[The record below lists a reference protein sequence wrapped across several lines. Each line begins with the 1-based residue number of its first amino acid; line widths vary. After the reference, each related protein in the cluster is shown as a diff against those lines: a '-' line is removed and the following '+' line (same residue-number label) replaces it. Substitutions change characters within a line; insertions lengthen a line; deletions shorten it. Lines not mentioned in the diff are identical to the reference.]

1 MKKLA
6 LLILLVSFTF
16 TFSQEN
22 YKYIVIPKKFNFF
35 KNANE
40 YSLNEITRS
49 FFVNEGYEVF
59 YSDDEL
65 PVELSENRCQALYI
79 DAIEDSKIFVT
90 KIYFEV
96 KDCRNTLMIKSEIGT
111 SREKN
116 FQKAYNESFKESL
129 SSLKG
134 KINFK
139 KNTLNDNELSDSLKV
154 ILTKKSATVVANTVN
169 DDSLFIIPTS
179 TGYKLV
185 NDKPEIIFIL
195 NRTTDEYI
203 FIAQKKSTFG
213 VLIKKNTSWFFE
225 YYENDKLV
233 SEKVNVK
240 F

>member
-1 MKKLA
+1 M
-6 LLILLVSFTF
+6 
-16 TFSQEN
+16 
-22 YKYIVIPKKFNFF
+22 
-35 KNANE
+35 
-40 YSLNEITRS
+40 
-49 FFVNEGYEVF
+49 
-59 YSDDEL
+59 
-65 PVELSENRCQALYI
+65 
-79 DAIEDSKIFVT
+79 
-90 KIYFEV
+90 
-96 KDCRNTLMIKSEIGT
+96 
-111 SREKN
+111 
-116 FQKAYNESFKESL
+116 
-129 SSLKG
+129 
-134 KINFK
+134 
-139 KNTLNDNELSDSLKV
+139 KV

>member
-1 MKKLA
+1 MKKLV
-6 LLILLVSFTF
+6 LLLLLVSY
-16 TFSQEN
+16 TFSFAQEN

-40 YSLNEITRS
+40 YSLNEITKS
-49 FFVNEGYEVF
+49 FFVNEGFEVF

-65 PVELSENRCQALYI
+65 PAELSENRCQALYI
-79 DAIEDSKIFVT
+79 DAKEDSKIFVT

-96 KDCRNTLMIKSEIGT
+96 RDCRNIVMIKSEIGT

-116 FQKAYNESFKESL
+116 FQKAYNESFKISL

-139 KNTLNDNELSDSLKV
+139 KSALNDNGISDSLKV
-154 ILTKKSATVVANTVN
+154 IVTKKSTKAVANTDN
-169 DDSLFIIPTS
+169 DNSLFLIPTS

-195 NRTTDEYI
+195 NRTTDESV
-203 FIAQKKSTFG
+203 FIAQKNSIFG
-213 VLIKKNTSWFFE
+213 VLIKKNAGWFFE
-225 YYENDKLV
+225 YYENDQLV